1 MDYDTIM
8 IEKEGSIVIL
18 TLNRPDH
25 GNSFD
30 NRMMRES
37 DYALRQ
43 IGDDH
48 AIRAVI
54 ITGAGEYFSTGIDLS
69 MFTGEQTH
77 GNKKSS
83 EKYFL
88 PAENDEVYGSGT
100 TVASVIRIKSMPK
113 PVIAAVNGPAVGLG
127 FSLAL
132 ACDMMIASDRAKFS
146 LVFVKRGIVPDAG
159 ASFNL
164 PRVVGLPRA
173 FELALT
179 GETID
184 AREAERIGMVNRII
198 SHNDLLK
205 SAKDLANKIAE
216 NPPLAVGKTKE
227 MLYQAMAGQNM
238 VEQMKREVELQNR
251 LLKTADFREAA
262 TAFME
267 KRKPVFK
274 GE

>member
-1 MDYDTIM
+1 MGYETIM

-25 GNSFD
+25 GNSF
-30 NRMMRES
+30 NQKMMREA

-54 ITGAGEYFSTGIDLS
+54 ITGAGEYFCTGIDLS
-69 MFTGEQTH
+69 MFTGEQTY

-113 PVIAAVNGPAVGLG
+113 PVIAAVNGAAVGLG

-132 ACDMMIASDRAKFS
+132 ACDMMIASDKAKFS
-146 LVFVKRGIVPDAG
+146 MVFVKRGIAPDAG
-159 ASFNL
+159 GSFNL

-184 AREAERIGMVNRII
+184 AIEAERIGMVNRVIPH
-198 SHNDLLK
+198 SNLLK

-227 MLYQAMAGQNM
+227 MLYQSMAEQNM
-238 VEQMKREVELQNR
+238 VEQMKREVELQNK

>member
-1 MDYDTIM
+1 LD
-8 IEKEGSIVIL
+8 
-18 TLNRPDH
+18 
-25 GNSFD
+25 
-30 NRMMRES
+30 
-37 DYALRQ
+37 
-43 IGDDH
+43 
-48 AIRAVI
+48 
-54 ITGAGEYFSTGIDLS
+54 
-69 MFTGEQTH
+69 
-77 GNKKSS
+77 
-83 EKYFL
+83 
-88 PAENDEVYGSGT
+88 
-100 TVASVIRIKSMPK
+100 
-113 PVIAAVNGPAVGLG
+113 
-127 FSLAL
+127 
-132 ACDMMIASDRAKFS
+132 SDRAKFS

-184 AREAERIGMVNRII
+184 AMEAQRIGMVNRVIPH
-198 SHNDLLK
+198 SNLLK

-227 MLYQAMAGQNM
+227 MLYQSMAEQNM